1 MKVTVDIDVD
11 VGEVLEDADT
21 KDLAMEL
28 ICRKDWKDAIAA
40 ALKLKAMLEDVD
52 FDDST
57 ALDDLLRDYS
67 LGFPVNEQL
76 SALCRQRLGLT
87 IPVRN

>member
-1 MKVTVDIDVD
+1 MQVSVEIDEH
-11 VGEVLEDADT
+11 EVLEAARD
-21 KDLAMEL
+21 KDLAAEL
-28 ICRKDWKDAIAA
+28 IRRKDWKDAIAA
-40 ALKLKAMLEDVD
+40 ALKAKSIMEDVNFLD
-52 FDDST
+52 GT